1 MAPLL
6 GHAHE
11 GRSVTICLP
20 ETDLPWSSR
29 NPDRAEKI
37 DFLLYRTRQTS
48 ACHCS
53 SPSGLLTNCGAQ
65 SSTLPES
72 LTSVRRMSACHCGSP
87 SGLPT
92 NRDAQFSILFESLT
106 SLTVHL
112 RAYLC
117 SSAYP
122 RKPWEQKKF
131 DKNLMGTKRILIG
144 IFWVLDGNKRNF
156 FGTWWEQDEFDENRK
171 NLITNWWE
179 QKNFDGNKRYLMGN
193 LWKLDENK
201 MLMGY

>member
-1 MAPLL
+1 LAPLL

-11 GRSVTICLP
+11 WRSVTICLP
-20 ETDLPWSSR
+20 ETNLPMIFQKSWQGRKNRLSAL
-29 NPDRAEKI
+29 PHPG
-37 DFLLYRTRQTS
+37 QTS

-53 SPSGLLTNCGAQ
+53 SPSGLLTNCGAPF
-65 SSTLPES
+65 STLSES
-72 LTSVRRMSACHCGSP
+72 LTSVRRMSACHCSYP

-92 NRDAQFSILFESLT
+92 NCDAPFSILFESLT

-144 IFWVLDGNKRNF
+144 IFWVLDGNK
-156 FGTWWEQDEFDENRK
+156 
-171 NLITNWWE
+171 
-179 QKNFDGNKRYLMGN
+179 KNF
-193 LWKLDENK
+193 W
-201 MLMGY
+201 